1 MNKYKEYEAIAVI
14 GGRRLNVGTA
24 EVYIDTEKHK
34 PSKLLPK
41 YICIEIKGPN
51 SLVNGH
57 RYALEID
64 GTTFNAEFEGLNK
77 DGLGKFTNLR
87 ME

>member
-1 MNKYKEYEAIAVI
+1 MPDGAVYKYIKDLAEDSNYEKECLRMNKYKEYEAIAVI

-41 YICIEIKGPN
+41 YI
-51 SLVNGH
+51 
-57 RYALEID
+57 
-64 GTTFNAEFEGLNK
+64 
-77 DGLGKFTNLR
+77 
-87 ME
+87 